1 MPESSANTRGVNKT
15 THHFP
20 YRFRD
25 FLREHTLLLIILIL
39 AVAVRS
45 WRFGSVP
52 PGLNQDEASTAY
64 DAFSLLHYGI
74 DRNGF
79 PFPVVLVSWGSG
91 MYSLATM
98 LAIPILAIFTLSEL
112 TARLPMFFLGI
123 FTIIAFYA
131 VCRRIDPKFG
141 ILGAFVLAISP
152 WHIMLSRWGL
162 DSNVFPSFLLLGT
175 WALLSAIGRGRTPLL
190 AAALFGI
197 CLYAYGT
204 AYLVV
209 PIFLA
214 ITYPFLLYK
223 KKLTLR
229 AAAISTAA
237 FLIVALP
244 VVAFVVINQLQLPSL
259 NFGWFSIPRLPST
272 PRFVS
277 FPTLFQDNALP
288 GIWDN
293 TRTLWHILVFQ
304 DDNTFYNVLPGYGY
318 AYIWSLPLIVI
329 GFLVCC
335 RRVISSRS
343 MIEMMFLVWFAASII
358 LGFAIS
364 VNVNRIN
371 CIFLPLLFFLAVG
384 IDVFRRNRLIFAG
397 IVTALLLSFYFFS
410 RTYFTTFPKLIGPRF
425 FASFGEAIN
434 YASENTSGP
443 ICVTGNV
450 NMPYIFVLFYRQT
463 NPHVF
468 LNTVQYTN
476 PHGEFRDVGS
486 FDRYTFGLDEC
497 SGKVFESYILTLD
510 EANGLDPLQF
520 TTRRFANYAVARP
533 VPTVKN
539 TPP

>member
-1 MPESSANTRGVNKT
+1 MPESSANRHGVYKT

-20 YRFRD
+20 YRFRY
-25 FLREHTLLLIILIL
+25 FLREHTFLLIILIL
-39 AVAVRS
+39 AIAVRS
-45 WRFGSVP
+45 WKFGTIP
-52 PGLNQDEASTAY
+52 PGLNQDEASAAY

-79 PFPVVLVSWGSG
+79 PFPVVLISWGSG
-91 MYSLATM
+91 MNSLATM
-98 LAIPILAIFTLSEL
+98 LTIPFLAIFGESEL

-123 FTIIAFYA
+123 LTIIAFYA

-141 ILGAFVLAISP
+141 ILGALVLAISP
-152 WHIMLSRWGL
+152 WHIMLTRWGL
-162 DSNVFPSFLLLGT
+162 ESNAFPGILLLGV
-175 WALLSAIGRGRTPLL
+175 WALLSAIDKRRTPLL

-209 PIFLA
+209 PIFLV
-214 ITYPFLLYK
+214 ITYSFLLYK
-223 KKLTLR
+223 KKLTLKSAVR
-229 AAAISTAA
+229 SMAV

-244 VVAFVVINQLQLPSL
+244 LVAFIIINHFQLPSL
-259 NFGWFSIPRLPST
+259 NFGFFSIPRFPAT
-272 PRFVS
+272 PRYSS

-288 GIWDN
+288 RIWDN
-293 TRTLWHILVFQ
+293 ARTLWHILVFQ

-343 MIEMMFLVWFAASII
+343 MIEMMFLVWFAASLI
-358 LGFAIS
+358 LAFAIS

-397 IVTALLLSFYFFS
+397 IITAFLLSFYFFS
-410 RTYFTTFPKLIGPRF
+410 RTYFTTFPKQIGPRF

-450 NMPYIFVLFYRQT
+450 NMPYIFVLYYRQM

-476 PHGEFRDVGS
+476 PHGEFRGVGS

-510 EANGLDPLQF
+510 EANGLNPSQF
-520 TTRRFANYAVARP
+520 TSRRFANYAVARP
-533 VPTVKN
+533 IRIQP
-539 TPP
+539 